1 MKYYDKNDLEDIAVQ
16 TYTIVLL
23 ERGAGHVKARHI
35 NNELKSRYGNKNRTV
50 KKNGRNY
57 KRKKD

>member
-1 MKYYDKNDLEDIAVQ
+1 MKYYDKNDIEELSLGIYSFV
-16 TYTIVLL
+16 VL
-23 ERGAGHVKARHI
+23 ERGAGRAKARHI

-50 KKNGRNY
+50 KKNGRNI

>member
-1 MKYYDKNDLEDIAVQ
+1 MKYYDKSHLEDVMFQ
-16 TYTIVLL
+16 VYTMVLL
-23 ERGAGHVKARHI
+23 ERGAGRAKARHI